1 MDRFDRILRQQCQL
15 PLSRKSF
22 LRLLAASGAIG
33 LLAAC
38 GGAADSST
46 TATSSTSSSGSGS
59 SGGTTP
65 ATAARRATPAG
76 GAASTTGSP
85 VAANGQKGG
94 RAVFATK
101 VAEPNLD
108 PHMEISDAR
117 MRRSPLIYD
126 TLVEWQNDL
135 SIGPGLAESFDTN
148 GTKWVFR
155 LRKGT
160 QFSNGKEVR
169 AEDVVY
175 SIQRVLD
182 SPGKAFYSTIATA
195 SAPDPY
201 TVELDLS
208 ATSAPLLAALGGRY
222 AFIIPKD
229 GDKQVDL
236 KQTSLGSGAFK
247 VKEFVQNQ
255 RLVLE
260 KNPNS
265 WQADKVYLDELEIR
279 IIPDEPTIVAGL
291 RSGEVDMAV
300 FEDSKNYALTSK
312 DSTLVTRR
320 DPAIRWDIL
329 DFPCL
334 DTAPYSNV
342 KVRQAISAALDRP
355 AIISAAISN
364 LGTLLGGHPPA
375 LWGALPP
382 EQNPFFKRDVAKAKQ
397 LLQEA
402 GVSTPLQLTLYSIV
416 GYSTLTAAAQV
427 IVENLKDIGMQVKIE
442 QLDLGIWINNLN
454 ERKFTSASM
463 NSWGGYVDPDL
474 LYYNHLHRP
483 PQGKDFR
490 KWNNDKISA
499 LLDKGRTTL
508 DHDQR
513 VSIYNNVQRMYMEQC
528 PWIPLY
534 SADIIS
540 AHTQKVQ
547 NFTQHPSGYYQNL
560 RYVWLKQ

>member
-1 MDRFDRILRQQCQL
+1 MDRFNHILQQQWQH

-22 LRLLAASGAIG
+22 LRGLTASGAIG

-38 GGAADSST
+38 GGAAGTST
-46 TATSSTSSSGSGS
+46 TTTSGTSSSG
-59 SGGTTP
+59 TTP
-65 ATAARRATPAG
+65 AAATEGATPAG
-76 GAASTTGSP
+76 GSTSSATGSP
-85 VAANGQKGG
+85 SAASGQKGG
-94 RAVFATK
+94 HAVFATK

-148 GTKWVFR
+148 GTKWVFH
-155 LRKGT
+155 LRKGA
-160 QFSNGKEVR
+160 QFSNGKEVQ

-175 SIQRVLD
+175 SIQRVLA
-182 SPGKAFYSTIATA
+182 SPGKAFYSTITTAT
-195 SAPDPY
+195 APDPY
-201 TVELDLS
+201 TVELELS
-208 ATSAPLLAALGGRY
+208 TTSAPLLAALGGRY

-265 WQADKVYLDELEIR
+265 WQADKVYLDGLEIR

-291 RSGEVDMAV
+291 RSREVDMAV

-312 DSTLVTRR
+312 DPTLVTRR
-320 DPAIRWDIL
+320 NPAIRWDIL

-355 AIISAAISN
+355 AIMGAAISN
-364 LGTLLGGHPPA
+364 LGTLLGGHPTA

-416 GYSTLTAAAQV
+416 GYTALTAAAQV
-427 IVENLKDIGMQVKIE
+427 IVENLKDVGIQVKIE
-442 QLDLGIWINNLN
+442 QMDLGIWVNNLN
-454 ERKFTSASM
+454 ERTFTNASM

-474 LYYNHLHRP
+474 LYYNHLHKP
-483 PQGKDFR
+483 PEGKDFR
-490 KWNNDKISA
+490 KWNNAEIST

-513 VSIYNNVQRMYMEQC
+513 VGIYNDVQRMCMEQC

-547 NFTQHPSGYYQNL
+547 NFSQHPSGYYQNL